1 MVGITYGIQPY
12 GHHTMGWTSPKVI
25 AEIGGGLLILAL
37 FCFIETRVEQPMFHL
52 DLFKVRA
59 FSAGNLASLLSG
71 IGRGGLQFVLII
83 WLQGIYLPRH
93 GYSFSDTPLWAGIY
107 LLPLVVGM
115 LFAGPIA
122 GTLSDRIGPRPF
134 AVAGMVLAAASFLL
148 LSILPVNF
156 SYPVFALVIV
166 LNGLGMGIFFSPNRA
181 SIMNSLPPNQ
191 RGAGGGMAATFMN
204 SAMVLSI
211 GIFFSLMI
219 VGLSGGLHQSLY
231 TGLRSHGISGAVA
244 AKAANLPPVA
254 TLFAAF
260 LGYNPVQTL
269 LGPGIKTASPAQQ
282 HVLLG
287 HTFFP
292 SIISH
297 PFASALSSAFLFGLA
312 ACVIAA
318 LASLVPAKG
327 VPFIAR
333 RRQTRCARARR
344 PPRGSPG
351 RPLGRIRW
359 RRRGRTG
366 RTALLTYSIVARD
379 PSTGELGVAV
389 QSHWFSVGA
398 LVTWARPGVGA
409 IATQANVNV
418 AYGPEGLELLQS
430 GHDAASTVARLI
442 GQDPGADGRQL
453 AIVDRTG
460 AVAAHTGSA
469 CMPEAGHATGDAVS
483 CQANIMASARVWP
496 DMLSAYESASGPL
509 ADRLIDALE
518 AAERAG
524 GDLRGRQSAALVVV
538 PADGEPWQTVVSL
551 RVEDHPEPLA
561 ELRRLLGLQYA
572 YRLADEAD
580 ELVLHERYEEA
591 AKLYREA
598 SERAPGNHELLFWAG
613 LGAAAMGDMDL
624 ALAQVREAIALQP
637 TWETMLE
644 RLSPDRSPVAQPV
657 LERLRQDAL

>member
-1 MVGITYGIQPY
+1 VSDERTQANGASASVVRDFTGAVVPPHYKWLALSNTTLGVLIATINASILLISLPNIFKGIQINPLLPSNTNYLLWLILGFLVVTAVLVVSLGRLGDIYGRARTYNLGFAVFTFFSIMLSITWMKGGAGAMWLIIMRALQGVGGAMLFANSSAIITDAFPANQRGLALGINGVAAVAGSSIGLVLGGVLAPVAWRAVFLVSVPFGLFGTIWGFAKLRDLSERKPAKIDWLGNVTFAIGLVAVMVGITYGIQPY

-25 AEIGGGLLILAL
+25 AEIGGGLLVLAL
-37 FCFIETRVEQPMFHL
+37 FCLVETRVEQPMFHL

-83 WLQGIYLPRH
+83 WLQGIFLPRH
-93 GYSFSDTPLWAGIY
+93 GYSFADTPLWAGIY
-107 LLPLVVGM
+107 LLPLVAGM

-122 GTLSDRIGPRPF
+122 GTLSDRMGPRPF
-134 AVAGMVLAAASFLL
+134 AVAGMVLAALSFYL

-156 SYPVFALVIV
+156 SYPVFAAVIV

-231 TGLRSHGISGAVA
+231 TGLRSHGISAAVA
-244 AKAANLPPVA
+244 SRASNLPPVA

-269 LGPGIKTASPAQQ
+269 LGPGIKTASASQQ

-297 PFASALSSAFLFGLA
+297 PFSSALSSAFTFGLA

-333 RRQTRCARARR
+333 R
-344 PPRGSPG
+344 GK
-351 RPLGRIRW
+351 
-359 RRRGRTG
+359 
-366 RTALLTYSIVARD
+366 
-379 PSTGELGVAV
+379 GVAPEPDSRLEV
-389 QSHWFSVGA
+389 LPAGA
-398 LVTWARPGVGA
+398 
-409 IATQANVNV
+409 
-418 AYGPEGLELLQS
+418 
-430 GHDAASTVARLI
+430 TVEYA
-442 GQDPGADGRQL
+442 GAD
-453 AIVDRTG
+453 V
-460 AVAAHTGSA
+460 
-469 CMPEAGHATGDAVS
+469 
-483 CQANIMASARVWP
+483 
-496 DMLSAYESASGPL
+496 
-509 ADRLIDALE
+509 
-518 AAERAG
+518 
-524 GDLRGRQSAALVVV
+524 
-538 PADGEPWQTVVSL
+538 GEP
-551 RVEDHPEPLA
+551 A
-561 ELRRLLGLQYA
+561 EQ
-572 YRLADEAD
+572 
-580 ELVLHERYEEA
+580 
-591 AKLYREA
+591 
-598 SERAPGNHELLFWAG
+598 
-613 LGAAAMGDMDL
+613 
-624 ALAQVREAIALQP
+624 
-637 TWETMLE
+637 
-644 RLSPDRSPVAQPV
+644 RS
-657 LERLRQDAL
+657 